1 MYNAAVRLISLAINK
16 KVKKPYAPLLSVKSA
31 PIIVANKAPV
41 PTPIAPFNPDAL
53 PAKSGFTFITPT
65 LQLGTDIPF
74 PKPINRV
81 APNIDSGE
89 IIPDKTASS
98 PTDNPKTETA
108 RPYITMFTGPTLF
121 IKRLDTKLPKKK
133 APVIEPI

>member
-81 APNIDSGE
+81 APNIDKGE
-89 IIPDKTASS
+89 IIPDNTAIS
-98 PTDNPKTETA
+98 PADKPKTETA
-108 RPYITMFTGPTLF
+108 LPHRTMLTGPTLF
-121 IKRLDTKLPKKK
+121 IKRLEIKLPKKK